1 VVALPITMI
10 QQPLGGMLVP
20 MTGGAL
26 SSLMSRVAARV
37 AAVHLPPI
45 TQAADVEDP
54 IAEPA
59 ADLPEAVLHESPSER
74 AENLSVLPG
83 PWETART
90 SVCRRSPEGP
100 GSDPGPS
107 FFPRAAWE
115 RLLLAHLAQVNF
127 PTARALPQR
136 HDARAKKLRIGEAI
150 NTPSRP
156 CGSHRSPH

>member
-1 VVALPITMI
+1 MVALPITMI
-10 QQPLGGMLVP
+10 QQPIGGMLVP

-26 SSLMSRVAARV
+26 SPLMSRVAARV
-37 AAVHLPPI
+37 AAVHLPPVAW
-45 TQAADVEDP
+45 TADAEDP
-54 IAEPA
+54 RAEPA

-74 AENLSVLPG
+74 AKNLSVLSG

-100 GSDPGPS
+100 GRYPGPS
-107 FFPRAAWE
+107 SLRRAAWE
-115 RLLLAHLAQVNF
+115 RLLLGHLAQVNF

-150 NTPSRP
+150 NTCRWS
-156 CGSHRSPH
+156 GRSADF